1 MENAIE
7 SEAGGHDHEG
17 HSHGQKFRQ
26 ESSSR
31 MRVVLA
37 FTGAYML
44 IQVVAGLYTGS
55 LALLAD
61 AGHLLTDIG
70 SLILALVAFWF
81 SGRPSTPG
89 KTYGYYRSE
98 ILAGLLNGVL
108 LIGIS
113 IFILYEAWRR
123 FSNPPEVMS
132 GPMLAVA
139 VVGLVVNLIS
149 VKLLHQDAD
158 HSINVKAAYLEVV
171 SDLLATVGVIIA
183 ALIMLFT
190 KWYLADAI
198 VSAAIGLMILPRTWG
213 LLSECTHILME
224 GAPGH
229 IDLEKLRFAMLTVPG
244 VVDVHDIHVWS
255 ITSGLDAMSGHVA
268 IAQDSEPDEVLS
280 RLTELAQ
287 GEFGIHHTTIQ
298 VEQIECK
305 GQTNGSCTK

>member
-1 MENAIE
+1 
-7 SEAGGHDHEG
+7 
-17 HSHGQKFRQ
+17 
-26 ESSSR
+26 
-31 MRVVLA
+31 MRVVLYI
-37 FTGAYML
+37 TGAYML
-44 IQVVAGLYTGS
+44 VQVATGLYTGS

-81 SGRPSTPG
+81 SSRPSTPG

-98 ILAGLLNGVL
+98 ILAGLLNGIL
-108 LIGIS
+108 LVGIS
-113 IFILYEAWRR
+113 AFILYESWRR
-123 FSNPPEVMS
+123 LANPPEVMS

-139 VVGLVVNLIS
+139 IVGLVVNLIS
-149 VKLLHQDAD
+149 VKLLHRHAG
-158 HSINVKAAYLEVV
+158 HSINVKAAFLEVV

-183 ALIMLFT
+183 AVVMLFT
-190 KWYLADAI
+190 RWYLADAI
-198 VSAAIGLMILPRTWG
+198 VSALIGLMILPRTWG

-229 IDLEKLRFAMLTVPG
+229 IDLEKLRFAMLAVPG

-268 IAQDSEPDEVLS
+268 IDKQSQPDIVLS
-280 RLTELAQ
+280 ALTELAQ

-305 GQTNGSCTK
+305 GQTNGSCIP